1 MTDKE
6 YLQKY
11 LKKENVEE
19 ELLRLEKGEAIQ
31 YIVGNMDFYGFPFL
45 VNKDV
50 LIPRWE
56 TEELVER
63 TLKILERY
71 FSEPKILDIGTGT
84 GCIAITLSKKLH
96 TKVDACDISREAL
109 VVARGNAKKNE
120 ADVTFIESDIFSN
133 IQKKYDCII
142 SNPPYISYEEEIMEV
157 VKKNEPSLALY
168 AKENGLYFYKQ
179 ILKEAK
185 NYINKK
191 FLLAFEIGQT
201 QGDRVMEIASFYF
214 PNSKIWCERDLRGF
228 PRYVFLLQI

>member
-1 MTDKE
+1 MTDQE

-19 ELLRLEKGEAIQ
+19 ELLRLKKGEAIQ
-31 YIVGNMDFYGFPFL
+31 YIVGSMDFYGLPFL
-45 VNKDV
+45 VNKNV

-63 TLKILERY
+63 TLKILKLY
-71 FSEPKILDIGTGT
+71 FLEPKILDIGTGT
-84 GCIAITLSKKLH
+84 GCIAITLSKQLH

-109 VVARGNAKKNE
+109 VVAGENAKKNE
-120 ADVTFIESDIFSN
+120 ADVVCIESDIFSN
-133 IQKKYDCII
+133 IHKKYDCII

-157 VKKNEPSLALY
+157 VRNNEPSLALY

-201 QGDRVMEIASFYF
+201 QGESVMEIANFYF
-214 PNSKIWCERDLRGF
+214 PNSQIWCEKDLSGL
-228 PRYVFLLQI
+228 PRYVFVLHI